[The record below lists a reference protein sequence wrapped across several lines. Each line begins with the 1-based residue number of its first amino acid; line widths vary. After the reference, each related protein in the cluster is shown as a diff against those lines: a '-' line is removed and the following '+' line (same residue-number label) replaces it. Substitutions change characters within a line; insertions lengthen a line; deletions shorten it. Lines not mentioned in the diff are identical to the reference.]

1 VHVKPPAAVPPTVPD
16 DTPPRAATTVDDAP
30 ASPGVAMPPAS
41 TRPDDADPGSEAAVL
56 GLLEATRG
64 PARALRIVADLARV
78 AVALA
83 ITVGA
88 WHGLARVSNTD
99 AAQSEPARTLLPALL
114 AFVVTRLVFRLTGH
128 RFVRPL
134 RGLS

>member
-1 VHVKPPAAVPPTVPD
+1 MKPPAAIPPTVPD
-16 DTPPRAATTVDDAP
+16 DEPPRAATTVDD
-30 ASPGVAMPPAS
+30 GPAS
-41 TRPDDADPGSEAAVL
+41 TQPDDVAPGSEAAVL
-56 GLLEATRG
+56 RLLEATRG
-64 PARALRIVADLARV
+64 PVRALRIVADLARI

-83 ITVGA
+83 VTVGA